1 MKYLFQNNQLEGL
14 TLFSNKTNWK
24 GILHAIREQISPS
37 QFFFFFDSERGY
49 NLKIFY
55 RHFDAAK
62 LKSIEDFLNNLPKT
76 QAIIANDP
84 LFENAPENTLHRL
97 QLITK
102 SFDISYKNELSDEV
116 FVAFLCQTSNIIIEA
131 LDYNDFFI
139 HEKNRLNFAIQLVFM
154 ALVRA
159 DKSAIAQNLNSV
171 YDFSTNMTD
180 NQTPLIDFFKEV
192 QQIETEEKIET
203 WVLDWLNISAVF
215 LQKNKFRTLVE
226 SICLMLEIAGF
237 SSQLL
242 LISQYVLNKS
252 NESEPI
258 GVEI

>member
-1 MKYLFQNNQLEGL
+1 MKHLFQNNQLEGL
-14 TLFSNKTNWK
+14 TLFCNKTNWK
-24 GILHAIREQISPS
+24 DILHAVREQISPS

-49 NLKIFY
+49 NIKIFFNY
-55 RHFDAAK
+55 LNAVQ
-62 LKSIEDFLNNLPKT
+62 LKSIEDFLSDLPKT

-84 LFENAPENTLHRL
+84 LFENAPENTLHRI
-97 QLITK
+97 QLIPK
-102 SFDISYKNELSDEV
+102 SFEISYEDELTDEF
-116 FVAFLCQTSNIIIEA
+116 FVAFLCQTSNIIIEG

-159 DKSAIAQNLNSV
+159 DKYAITQNLNSV
-171 YDFSTNMTD
+171 YDFSMNMTD
-180 NQTPLIDFFKEV
+180 NQSPLIVFFKEV

-203 WVLDWLNISAVF
+203 WVMDWINISAVF
-215 LQKNKFRTLVE
+215 LQKSKFQTLVE

>member
-14 TLFSNKTNWK
+14 ALFSNKTNWK
-24 GILHAIREQISPS
+24 SVLHALKEQISPC
-37 QFFFFFDSERGY
+37 QFFVFFDSERGY
-49 NLKIFY
+49 NLKIFCK
-55 RHFDAAK
+55 HFDAAK

-97 QLITK
+97 QLIPK
-102 SFDISYKNELSDEV
+102 SFDISYENELSDEG
-116 FVAFLCQTSNIIIEA
+116 FIAFLCQTSDIIIEA

-159 DKSAIAQNLNSV
+159 DKYAIAQNLNSV

-180 NQTPLIDFFKEV
+180 NQSPLINFFKEV
-192 QQIETEEKIET
+192 QQIETEGEIET

-215 LQKNKFRTLVE
+215 LQKNKFQTLVE

-242 LISQYVLNKS
+242 LISQYVLNK
-252 NESEPI
+252 NSEPV